1 MAFVDYESWYI
12 SLLKNFGLKPDIKA
26 WFEDLSTRVYLTEAV
41 FFADFSHKS
50 LAGRNPADSSIFQ
63 QDHRHASP
71 NGVEKDYTDFIIL
84 DNIYQKALASQDIE
98 AFILFSGD
106 GHFSSATSFLKN
118 FYSKEVGIY
127 GIQGSFSRQ
136 LQDTASW
143 CVTLPTEEAL
153 YGLQYRQI
161 FTALKRS
168 KQIATRKS
176 VIEAVCKAGKNVRKS
191 DVDASVKRLI
201 CRRIHHR
208 APARAQGG
216 QPTDCLFV
224 DWDKVA
230 QSPYGEE

>member
-1 MAFVDYESWYI
+1 M
-12 SLLKNFGLKPDIKA
+12 
-26 WFEDLSTRVYLTEAV
+26 
-41 FFADFSHKS
+41 
-50 LAGRNPADSSIFQ
+50 
-63 QDHRHASP
+63 
-71 NGVEKDYTDFIIL
+71 EKDYTDFIIL

-143 CVTLPTEEAL
+143 CVTLPTEESL

-161 FTALKRS
+161 FAALKKS

-176 VIEAVCKAGKNVRKS
+176 VIEQVCKAGRNVRKA
-191 DVDASVKRLI
+191 DVESSVKRLI
-201 CRRIHHR
+201 ADGYITERRL
-208 APARAQGG
+208 AAKGG
-216 QPTDCLFV
+216 QQADCLFV

-230 QSPYGEE
+230 QSLTEKNKTAFYQACPLTVAAICSRIRPGIEKNSANCPENTKKLLQLLQKCGMIDIEE

>member
-1 MAFVDYESWYI
+1 M
-12 SLLKNFGLKPDIKA
+12 
-26 WFEDLSTRVYLTEAV
+26 
-41 FFADFSHKS
+41 
-50 LAGRNPADSSIFQ
+50 
-63 QDHRHASP
+63 
-71 NGVEKDYTDFIIL
+71 EKDYTDFIIL

-143 CVTLPTEEAL
+143 CVTLPTEESL

-161 FTALKRS
+161 FAALKKS

-176 VIEAVCKAGKNVRKS
+176 VIEQVCKAGRNVRKA
-191 DVDASVKRLI
+191 DVESSVKRLI
-201 CRRIHHR
+201 ADGYITERRL
-208 APARAQGG
+208 AAKGG
-216 QPTDCLFV
+216 QQADCLFV

-230 QSPYGEE
+230 QSLTEKNKTAFYQACRSPWRQFAAAFGPELKKTAQIARKIQKSYCNCCKNVV

>member
-1 MAFVDYESWYI
+1 M
-12 SLLKNFGLKPDIKA
+12 
-26 WFEDLSTRVYLTEAV
+26 
-41 FFADFSHKS
+41 
-50 LAGRNPADSSIFQ
+50 
-63 QDHRHASP
+63 
-71 NGVEKDYTDFIIL
+71 EKDYTDFIIL

-143 CVTLPTEEAL
+143 CVTLPTEESL

-161 FTALKRS
+161 FAALKKS
-168 KQIATRKS
+168 KQITTRKS
-176 VIEAVCKAGKNVRKS
+176 VIEQVCKAGRNVRKA
-191 DVDASVKRLI
+191 DVESSVKRLI
-201 CRRIHHR
+201 ADGYITERRL
-208 APARAQGG
+208 AAKGG
-216 QPTDCLFV
+216 QQADCLFV